1 MNSRQ
6 LIQVN
11 SKWERVSGKHIKKI
25 NNFLLQKTS
34 IKLRVAGNHD
44 FAYLA
49 IFLIQWQSRNSCAFT
64 SVFRGAW
71 REESRFSFTMEMPL
85 DILKYQQP
93 PAGHFDKKDCLT
105 NWQKWTKQ
113 RSTCCDFKRG
123 SQRQSMGS
131 IYFCLFPKKFETAGK
146 KYTPTPQDRNGYG
159 EFKVKGKINPG
170 VERYK
175 ERRIRK
181 GAPANCQ
188 QGMQIWLTTS

>member
-44 FAYLA
+44 FAYLP
-49 IFLIQWQSRNSCAFT
+49 IFLNDSRGTVVHSLV
-64 SVFRGAW
+64 SSEGH
-71 REESRFSFTMEMPL
+71 EESRFSFTMEMPL

-93 PAGHFDKKDCLT
+93 PAGHFGKKDCLT

-123 SQRQSMGS
+123 SRRQSMGS
-131 IYFCLFPKKFETAGK
+131 IYFCLFPKKFDCWQKIYTNTPRQKWIWRVQGEGK
-146 KYTPTPQDRNGYG
+146 NKPRSRALQR
-159 EFKVKGKINPG
+159 E
-170 VERYK
+170 
-175 ERRIRK
+175 
-181 GAPANCQ
+181 AN
-188 QGMQIWLTTS
+188 